1 MPVSGNRPIV
11 LARYL
16 ALAWCALIVYASL
29 HPFSGWRSTGVSPW
43 GFLTAAWPRYWTG
56 FDLVA
61 NVAVYLPLGFFFMS
75 GAAFLTRTDHR
86 ICAGDLVWRTPQSVP
101 GNAAELVAQSRS
113 VQS

>member
-29 HPFSGWRSTGVSPW
+29 HPFSGWRSTGISPW
-43 GFLTAAWPRYWTG
+43 GFLPAAWPRYWTG

-61 NVAVYLPLGFFFMS
+61 NVAVYLPLGFFS
-75 GAAFLTRTDHR
+75 
-86 ICAGDLVWRTPQSVP
+86 
-101 GNAAELVAQSRS
+101 
-113 VQS
+113 

>member
-29 HPFSGWRSTGVSPW
+29 HPFSGWRSTGISPW

-56 FDLVA
+56 FDLGA
-61 NVAVYLPLGFFFMS
+61 NVAWIAGTTLDNI
-75 GAAFLTRTDHR
+75 AAWA
-86 ICAGDLVWRTPQSVP
+86 AGTPVNRVTS
-101 GNAAELVAQSRS
+101 AA
-113 VQS
+113 